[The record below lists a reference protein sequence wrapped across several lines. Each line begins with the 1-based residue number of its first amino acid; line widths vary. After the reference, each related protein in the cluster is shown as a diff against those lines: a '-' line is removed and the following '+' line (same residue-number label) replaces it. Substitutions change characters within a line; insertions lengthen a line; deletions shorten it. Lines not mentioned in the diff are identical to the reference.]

1 MKWKWLIL
9 LNLDPW
15 PHLFLILYDEYTQSI
30 SAAYQNRIV
39 VLRKSAVQFI
49 MLCAELAG
57 IFFHGSPFLLERTI
71 KLRFVQ
77 IWVFGTQ
84 VFLEIEQEACNSK
97 EDWQYLLL
105 VNKIWAFR
113 QQLEFWRSCTCHY
126 KLNSFLILKAFSD
139 ETDGGGIINKCDFFA
154 IV

>member
-1 MKWKWLIL
+1 M
-9 LNLDPW
+9 
-15 PHLFLILYDEYTQSI
+15 YDEYTQSI

-77 IWVFGTQ
+77 IWVFG
-84 VFLEIEQEACNSK
+84 
-97 EDWQYLLL
+97 
-105 VNKIWAFR
+105 R
-113 QQLEFWRSCTCHY
+113 QFFFW
-126 KLNSFLILKAFSD
+126 KLNRKPVTPRK
-139 ETDGGGIINKCDFFA
+139 TDNICC
-154 IV
+154 